1 MRRVALIPIAAAMQ
15 VAFAPAFAWAGS
27 GPFGVATPDSP
38 LGNGIGGPFAP
49 VLLFAMRMQTQF
61 YQKLVAALDA
71 FSGNAHA
78 GVWLMGLSFLY
89 GVFHAVGPGHGKAVI
104 ASYLVATGDTRRRAV
119 LLSIA
124 ASVLQAATAIAIVSV
139 AVIVFNTT
147 AATMAQVTD
156 GIEIFSYALVAL
168 LGLALIV
175 SKGQAMLAAWRVRQ
189 VNRSAFSCDA
199 IPAGVTSGDAL
210 FTPES
215 DMVRHG
221 VNCACVEMSRLA
233 VEGPK
238 ASPRQML
245 ATVFSMGVRPC
256 SGALIVLV
264 FSLSRHLYPAGM
276 ASVFAMAAGTALTV
290 SLVALL
296 SGTARDLL
304 GRLASSDNAG
314 AAVFSASL
322 QVVAAFVIFAFGLTM
337 IAGVLAADGLL

>member
-1 MRRVALIPIAAAMQ
+1 MRRVALISVAAAMQ

-124 ASVLQAATAIAIVSV
+124 ASVLQAVTAIVIVSV

-147 AATMAQVTD
+147 AAAMAQVTD

-199 IPAGVTSGDAL
+199 IPAGVTSGDA
-210 FTPES
+210 FEP

-233 VEGPK
+233 VAGPK
-238 ASPRQML
+238 ASSRQML
-245 ATVFSMGVRPC
+245 ATVFSMGMRPC

-304 GRLASSDNAG
+304 GRLASSDNAE

-322 QVVAAFVIFAFGLTM
+322 QFAAAFVIFVFGLTM
-337 IAGVLAADGLL
+337 AAGVLAADGLL